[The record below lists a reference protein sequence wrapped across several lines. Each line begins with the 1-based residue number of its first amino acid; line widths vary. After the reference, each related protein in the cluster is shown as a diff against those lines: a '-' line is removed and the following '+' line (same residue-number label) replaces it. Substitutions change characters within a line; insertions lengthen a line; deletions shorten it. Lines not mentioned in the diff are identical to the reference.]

1 MERRNCSY
9 ALHFHG
15 KRSEQMRKPQRNS
28 AWEAR
33 LSVLWQGLR
42 RSFALSH
49 TALLSGRV
57 QWKAASC
64 NGNLYRAMESRSVQW
79 KAAQRAM
86 ESRTACN
93 GKPHSVQWKAAQRA
107 MERWIL
113 QQDFTFTTSH
123 FES

>member
-93 GKPHSVQWKAAQRA
+93 GKV
-107 MERWIL
+107 
-113 QQDFTFTTSH
+113 DFTTGFYIYNITLRIIRLSTAT
-123 FES
+123 

>member
-1 MERRNCSY
+1 
-9 ALHFHG
+9 
-15 KRSEQMRKPQRNS
+15 MRKPQRNS

-86 ESRTACN
+86 E
-93 GKPHSVQWKAAQRA
+93 
-107 MERWIL
+107 RWIL

-123 FES
+123 FESFVSAPLLNDTVLHFHE

>member
-1 MERRNCSY
+1 
-9 ALHFHG
+9 
-15 KRSEQMRKPQRNS
+15 MRKPQRNS

-33 LSVLWQGLR
+33 LSVLRQGLR

-64 NGNLYRAMESRSVQW
+64 NGKPYRATES
-79 KAAQRAM
+79 
-86 ESRTACN
+86 
-93 GKPHSVQWKAAQRA
+93 PIVQWKAAQRA

-113 QQDFTFTTSH
+113 QKLIFTLRIIRLSTAT
-123 FES
+123 

>member
-9 ALHFHG
+9 ALHFPG

-57 QWKAASC
+57 QWKAAACNGNPYRATESHTSC
-64 NGNLYRAMESRSVQW
+64 NGKSH
-79 KAAQRAM
+79 RAM
-86 ESRTACN
+86 ESRTSCN
-93 GKPHSVQWKAAQRA
+93 GKLDFT
-107 MERWIL
+107 IL
-113 QQDFTFTTSH
+113 QLSGEAPPLSTAT
-123 FES
+123 

>member
-9 ALHFHG
+9 ALHFPG
-15 KRSEQMRKPQRNS
+15 KCSEQMRKPQRNS

-33 LSVLWQGLR
+33 LSVLRQGLR

-64 NGNLYRAMESRSVQW
+64 NGKLV
-79 KAAQRAM
+79 
-86 ESRTACN
+86 
-93 GKPHSVQWKAAQRA
+93 
-107 MERWIL
+107 
-113 QQDFTFTTSH
+113 FTTTIFTCKNQLSIARCAAVH
-123 FES
+123 CTIS

>member
-9 ALHFHG
+9 ALHFPG
-15 KRSEQMRKPQRNS
+15 KCSEQMRKPQRNS

-33 LSVLWQGLR
+33 LSVLRQGLR

-79 KAAQRAM
+79 KVA
-86 ESRTACN
+86 ACN
-93 GKPHSVQWKAAQRA
+93 GKV
-107 MERWIL
+107 
-113 QQDFTFTTSH
+113 DFTTGFYIYNITLRIIRLSTAT
-123 FES
+123 

>member
-9 ALHFHG
+9 ALHFPG

-28 AWEAR
+28 AWEAH

-57 QWKAASC
+57 QWKAAH
-64 NGNLYRAMESRSVQW
+64 RAMES
-79 KAAQRAM
+79 
-86 ESRTACN
+86 
-93 GKPHSVQWKAAQRA
+93 
-107 MERWIL
+107 WIL
-113 QQDFTFTTSH
+113 QDFTPQFRIIRLSTAT
-123 FES
+123 